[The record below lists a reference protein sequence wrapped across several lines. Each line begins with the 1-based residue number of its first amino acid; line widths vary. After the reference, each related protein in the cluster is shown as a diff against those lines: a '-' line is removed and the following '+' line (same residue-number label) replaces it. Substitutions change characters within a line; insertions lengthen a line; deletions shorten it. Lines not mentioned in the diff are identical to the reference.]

1 MNNAQAK
8 MVKILCVDDAK
19 DLRENMNI
27 ILSNEGYE
35 VIEAS
40 NGSDAY
46 EKFANSLPDL
56 IICDIDMPIM
66 NGYEFLKKIHKN
78 HQTAFS
84 NIPFIFLTGL
94 NDKTNHLEGINLGID
109 DYMLKPIDFDI
120 LLSTIKA
127 KLSKIGERK
136 DLLQD
141 KISHLCDSFV
151 NLIPQ
156 EINYPLQD
164 ILELS
169 NSLKSDLLQNSD
181 YDNLNKIH
189 NNYAARIYMSALK
202 LRSQIIKIFDKDKV
216 FNIVNNLTNYY
227 KINDL
232 VAKIIDNLD
241 DHKIIFDVRDNL
253 GEIAIEDQAFITNI
267 SKYIIQ
273 HKQAHA
279 KNIRVNIFKDIR
291 ANIIISVVSQLC
303 LPVFS
308 KNLEDFIASYNG
320 DFKVKTEEDEV
331 YHIITL
337 PNYLIK

>member
-1 MNNAQAK
+1 MNNSQAK
-8 MVKILCVDDAK
+8 LTKILCVDDTQ

-27 ILSNEGYE
+27 ILSQEGYE
-35 VIEAS
+35 VIEAT
-40 NGSDAY
+40 NGADAY
-46 EKFANSLPDL
+46 EKFTNTLPDL

-66 NGYEFLKKIHKN
+66 NGYDFFKKIHKD
-78 HQTAFS
+78 HQESLS

-94 NDKTNHLEGINLGID
+94 NHKDNHLEGIRLGVD

-127 KLSKIGERK
+127 KLSKTGERK

-141 KISHLCDSFV
+141 KISSLCDSFV

-169 NSLKSDLLQNSD
+169 NSLKSDLFKAND

-189 NNYAARIYMSALK
+189 NNYATKIYMSALK
-202 LRSQIIKIFDKDKV
+202 LRSQIVKVFDKDKV
-216 FNIVNNLTNYY
+216 FNIVSNLTNYY
-227 KINDL
+227 KINNL
-232 VAKIIDNLD
+232 VNKIITSVDDNN
-241 DHKIIFDVRDNL
+241 IIFEVRECL
-253 GEIAIEDQAFITNI
+253 GEIAIEDRIFIENI
-267 SKYIIQ
+267 TKYIMQ
-273 HKQAHA
+273 HKQAQA
-279 KNIRVNIFKDIR
+279 KNIRVSVFKDIR
-291 ANIIISVVSQLC
+291 GNIIISVVSKLC

-308 KNLEDFIASYNG
+308 NVLERFIASHNG
-320 DFKVKTEEDEV
+320 DFNVKTEDDDV